1 MPKFAQYLLNEF
13 KQESTHINIKIFIL
27 KIVVNNPKLFKP
39 YASQWFE
46 PICNYI
52 LCKKSGGKGFHYFL
66 RDLCT
71 MIISWDYV
79 PESNPTNK
87 LLLSNVINSLILISA
102 DVIKLIF
109 KQNIKIISTLM
120 EKWRKL
126 IAINKSYVNK
136 MLQMDQD

>member
-87 LLLSNVINSLILISA
+87 LLLSNVINNLILISA

-109 KQNIKIISTLM
+109 K
-120 EKWRKL
+120 
-126 IAINKSYVNK
+126 
-136 MLQMDQD
+136 